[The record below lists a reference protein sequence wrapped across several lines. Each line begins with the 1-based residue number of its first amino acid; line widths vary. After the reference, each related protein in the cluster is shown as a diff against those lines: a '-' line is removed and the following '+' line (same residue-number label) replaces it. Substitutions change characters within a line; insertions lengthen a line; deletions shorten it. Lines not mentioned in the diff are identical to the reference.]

1 MCVPEFETKQGNN
14 NLIILHET
22 ERIREHHKLLL
33 WFHSSLIVTTAC
45 VIIVAYVPGLGTIMS
60 LWNQITTLIDP
71 INSISHAFFYL
82 FTLLVA
88 WNVSQQN
95 SRLERWV
102 VKLVRIENEN
112 KQSEKNLKLNG
123 RRKLW
128 MKAIVL
134 PQIIV
139 ISLFFF
145 VPFTQ

>member
-1 MCVPEFETKQGNN
+1 M
-14 NLIILHET
+14 
-22 ERIREHHKLLL
+22 

-45 VIIVAYVPGLGTIMS
+45 VIIVAYVPKLGTIMS

-88 WNVSQQN
+88 WNVSQEN

-102 VKLVRIENEN
+102 VKLLRIENEN
-112 KQSEKNLKLNG
+112 KQSEKKLKLNG

-139 ISLFFF
+139 ISLFLYVSHNNKHTHIFIRMIHVYWTF
-145 VPFTQ
+145 CWRK